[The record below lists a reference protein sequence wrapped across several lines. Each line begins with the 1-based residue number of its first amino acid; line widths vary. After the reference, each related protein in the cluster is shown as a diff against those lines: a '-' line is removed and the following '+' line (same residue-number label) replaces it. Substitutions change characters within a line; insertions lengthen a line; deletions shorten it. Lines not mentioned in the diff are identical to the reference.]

1 MLSSRVSKIAP
12 SITLAVSAKAK
23 QMQAE
28 GIDVVSF
35 GAGEPDFDTPESIK
49 EAGISA
55 IKSGFTK
62 YTADS
67 GILELKK
74 AVCEKFKRDNNLN
87 YEPSQIL
94 ISCGAKHS
102 LFNAI
107 FSICDDGDEVII
119 PAPYWVSYEEQV
131 KMAGAKSVIVNTAE
145 DNDFKLTK
153 ELFRLSITPKTKA
166 IILNSPCNP
175 TGSVY
180 KKDELESLASVAVE
194 KGIYII
200 SDEIYEYLIY
210 DGMQHF
216 SMASLD
222 PKIKDLTITIN
233 GVSKAYSMTG
243 WRIGYAAGPKEI
255 IQAMSNVQS
264 HSTSN
269 PTSISQKAALSAL
282 TGSQDYIPEMVTEFD
297 KRRQFIVQRLNE
309 IKGVTCRTPKGAF
322 YAFPNVSGLYGL
334 KSNGKSIDNAV
345 ALTEF
350 LLNEAKVA
358 VVPGDAFG
366 APDYIRLSYA
376 TSLANIEKGLER
388 IEQAVDK
395 IWKV

>member
-1 MLSSRVSKIAP
+1 MILSNRVNKIAP

-28 GIDVVSF
+28 GIDVVGF
-35 GAGEPDFDTPESIK
+35 GAGEPDFDTPEPIK
-49 EAGISA
+49 EAGIAA

-67 GILELKK
+67 GIPELKK
-74 AVCEKFKRDNNLN
+74 AVCEKFKKDNNLD
-87 YEPSQIL
+87 YEPAQIL

-131 KMAGAKSVIVNTAE
+131 KMAGATSIIVNTSE
-145 DNDFKLTK
+145 ENEFKLTK
-153 ELFRLSITPKTKA
+153 ELFKQAITSKTKA

-175 TGSVY
+175 TGTVY
-180 KKDELESLASVAVE
+180 TKEELETLTDVAVE
-194 KGIYII
+194 NGIYII
-200 SDEIYEYLIY
+200 SDEIYEYLVY

-216 SMASLD
+216 SIAALD
-222 PKIKDLTITIN
+222 QKVKDITITIN

-243 WRIGYAAGPKEI
+243 WRIGYAAGQKEI
-255 IQAMSNVQS
+255 IKAMSNVQS

-282 TGSQDYIPEMVTEFD
+282 TGSQAFIPEMVAEFD
-297 KRRQFIVQRLNE
+297 KRRQFMAKRLNE
-309 IKGVTCRTPKGAF
+309 IKGMRCRTPKGAF
-322 YAFPNVSGLYGL
+322 YAFPNVSGIYGA
-334 KSNGKSIDNAV
+334 KFNGKSINDSF

-350 LLNEAKVA
+350 LLDEARVA
-358 VVPGDAFG
+358 VVPGGAFG

-376 TSLANIEKGLER
+376 TSLANIEKGLAR
-388 IEQAVDK
+388 IQMCIDK
-395 IWKV
+395 LE

>member
-1 MLSSRVSKIAP
+1 MILSKRVSPIAP
-12 SITLAVSAKAK
+12 SITLAITAKAK
-23 QMQAE
+23 QMQRE
-28 GIDVVSF
+28 GIDVISF

-49 EAGISA
+49 EAGIMA

-67 GILELKK
+67 GIPELKK
-74 AVCEKFKRDNNLN
+74 AVCEKLKRDNNLS
-87 YEPSQIL
+87 YEPAEIL

-107 FSICDDGDEVII
+107 FALCDEGEEVII

-131 KMAGAKSVIVNTAE
+131 KMAGASSIIVNTSE
-145 DNDFKLTK
+145 ENDFKLTQELLK
-153 ELFRLSITPKTKA
+153 EAVTPRTKA

-175 TGSVY
+175 TGTVY
-180 KKDELESLASVAVE
+180 GKEELEALANLAVE
-194 KGIYII
+194 NGIYII

-210 DGMQHF
+210 DGIKHF
-216 SMASLD
+216 SLANLSQ
-222 PKIKDLTITIN
+222 KVKEITITIN
-233 GVSKAYSMTG
+233 GVSKAYAMTG

-269 PTSISQKAALSAL
+269 PTSISQKAALAAL
-282 TGSQDYIPEMVTEFD
+282 TGSQEDILEMVAEFD
-297 KRRQFIVQRLNE
+297 KRRKLMVKRLNE
-309 IKGVTCRTPKGAF
+309 IKGFRCKTPQGAF
-322 YAFPNVSGLYGL
+322 YAFPNVSAIYRA
-334 KSNGKSIDNAV
+334 SFNGKSINNSF

-350 LLNEAKVA
+350 LLDEARVA

-366 APDYIRLSYA
+366 APNYIRLSYA
-376 TSLANIEKGLER
+376 TSLTNIEKGLER
-388 IEQAVDK
+388 IQMAIERLGL
-395 IWKV
+395 